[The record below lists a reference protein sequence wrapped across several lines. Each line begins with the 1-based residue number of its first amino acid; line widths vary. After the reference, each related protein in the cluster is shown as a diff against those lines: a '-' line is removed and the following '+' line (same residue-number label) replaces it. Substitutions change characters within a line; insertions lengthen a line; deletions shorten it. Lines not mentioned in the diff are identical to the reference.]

1 MTSCRGRLASETSSE
16 RDLRSGL
23 RSWSCSQPTYR
34 HPATSASIF
43 CVDSSN
49 LATWQAKTLYAALR
63 PALGFLYRLQERME
77 KRGFPPGDPLFR
89 LTANAYDAL
98 HSLCIELHCMECE
111 SGVGRKRK

>member
-1 MTSCRGRLASETSSE
+1 
-16 RDLRSGL
+16 
-23 RSWSCSQPTYR
+23 
-34 HPATSASIF
+34 
-43 CVDSSN
+43 VDSSN

-111 SGVGRKRK
+111 SGVGRKRKRSRNINSQGKPTPWLHGEEDLLPRGADSSKSWL